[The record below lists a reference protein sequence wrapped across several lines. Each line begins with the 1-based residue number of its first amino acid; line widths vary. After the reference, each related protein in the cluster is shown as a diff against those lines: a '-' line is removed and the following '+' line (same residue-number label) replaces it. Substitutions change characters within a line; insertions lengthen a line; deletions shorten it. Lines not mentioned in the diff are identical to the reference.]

1 MTYSGSPLALL
12 LLSTLLLN
20 TPLPAATAANTTT
33 TATESTHKHDTHDEH
48 EHEHEHEQHGKHEH
62 GTAQLTIA
70 VDGNQIE
77 AVFNSPMA
85 NIVGFEHAP
94 SNEQERAKLKAAK
107 EPLEQGLP
115 LLSFNADANCKLTHA
130 EITSTLFLDANY
142 HPAPKEAQTKE
153 PQKTHNDLAVTWNYE
168 CANAK
173 KLANADLKFF
183 SIFGAALEHL
193 QVEWLTEKGASAREL
208 TQDESIS
215 F

>member
-1 MTYSGSPLALL
+1 MAYSSSTLALL
-12 LLSTLLLN
+12 LISILILN
-20 TPLPAATAANTTT
+20 MPLQAATEIKAAES
-33 TATESTHKHDTHDEH
+33 ATESTHDHNKAPE
-48 EHEHEHEQHGKHEH
+48 EHEHEQHGKHEH

-70 VDGNQIE
+70 VNGHQIE

-142 HPAPKEAQTKE
+142 HPTPQDTKVQDA
-153 PQKTHNDLAVTWNYE
+153 QKTHHDLAVTWSYE

-173 KLANADLKFF
+173 QLANADIKFF
-183 SIFGAALEHL
+183 SIFGAGLEHL
-193 QVEWLTEKGASAREL
+193 QVEWLTEQGASAREL